1 MVAAAI
7 AFGRSWFDRFLGV
20 QGLDRAM
27 ALAAQ
32 AFSALIPLIIV
43 YSAVV
48 PHEQGQDFASELIDR
63 FDLSGSAA
71 DTVRTAFASPST
83 VENSISVLSALLVII
98 SALSFSRGMQRLY
111 EGAYRQPTLGMRN
124 TGRGLM
130 WLLMLV
136 IYLSL
141 RPLVADIFSGT
152 FGRIFGSLALAAAV
166 WTATPYLLLA
176 GRLEWHDLLPGAGL
190 TAIGMSALSVT
201 SVIWF
206 PRSISASAD
215 QFGAMGVAFALL
227 SWLFAAACVLV
238 VTATGGAVINEQ
250 LDAHRMNKAGRA

>member
-71 DTVRTAFASPST
+71 DTVRTAFA
-83 VENSISVLSALLVII
+83 
-98 SALSFSRGMQRLY
+98 
-111 EGAYRQPTLGMRN
+111 
-124 TGRGLM
+124 
-130 WLLMLV
+130 
-136 IYLSL
+136 
-141 RPLVADIFSGT
+141 
-152 FGRIFGSLALAAAV
+152 
-166 WTATPYLLLA
+166 
-176 GRLEWHDLLPGAGL
+176 
-190 TAIGMSALSVT
+190 AIGMSALSVT

-206 PRSISASAD
+206 PRSITASAD

-227 SWLFAAACVLV
+227 SWLFAAGCVLV

-250 LDAHRMNKAGRA
+250 LDAHRMRKASRA